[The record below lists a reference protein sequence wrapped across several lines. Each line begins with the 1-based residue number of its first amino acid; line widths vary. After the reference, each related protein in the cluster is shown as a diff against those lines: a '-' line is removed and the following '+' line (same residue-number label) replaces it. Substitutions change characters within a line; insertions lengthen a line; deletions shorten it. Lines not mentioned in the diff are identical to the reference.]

1 MNEKFAQ
8 YRAKVA
14 QYWNV
19 LEKKQKIWLGASA
32 AILILSIILLTF
44 LFSRTNY
51 EVAFRNLD
59 STDSAAVMDY
69 LDSNKIPYKL
79 SDGGQSIAV
88 PTADATKVRVE
99 AGSQGIIRNG
109 SIGFESFNDSSSM
122 FGSTDREFDVKYR
135 SALNGE
141 VQRLLNGMQ
150 GVQKSNVLVNLPES
164 TPFMTTEEKEQASA
178 SIMITFRP
186 GYRPTQKEIDG
197 YYNLVKTSVPNIK
210 PENITISSPEGE
222 LPASSALDGS
232 AVGGDL
238 LETQYQI
245 QRKYENDIKQKI
257 QTFLSPMVGM
267 ENLVVNVSSSINFD
281 KKITDQQLVSPLPDN
296 NNNGIV
302 LSESTENKSATGG
315 TNGAG
320 GVTGTGATDVPG
332 YQATD
337 GSTGGSSE
345 ESSRTTNYDYN
356 KSKVQ
361 IESAPYVIKDLSVS
375 VGVEKSKLSAE
386 AKTEMTTVL
395 ASLVRS
401 QLIESGQDVTNDAL
415 IDKKVS
421 IMAQT
426 FIANGGSSSSSGLSK
441 GWMAGIGLAALAI
454 IGALGYVVV
463 RRRKQAELAEELAV
477 PGKVEYP
484 TIDLETVQNESQV
497 RKQLETLAK
506 RKPEEF
512 VNLLRTWLVDE

>member
-8 YRAKVA
+8 YRAKLA

-19 LEKKQKIWLGASA
+19 MEKKQKIWLGASA

-51 EVAFRNLD
+51 EVAFRDLD
-59 STDSAAVMDY
+59 SSDAAAVMAY
-69 LDSNKIPYKL
+69 LDSSKIPYKL
-79 SDGGQSIAV
+79 SDAGQTIMV
-88 PTADATKVRVE
+88 PTAEASRVKVE
-99 AGSQGIIRNG
+99 AGSQGIVRNG

-141 VQRLLNGMQ
+141 IQRLLNGMQ

-186 GYRPTQKEIDG
+186 GYRPSQKEVDG
-197 YYNLVKTSVPNIK
+197 YYNLVKTSIPNIK
-210 PENITISSPEGE
+210 VDNVTISSPEGE
-222 LPASSALDGS
+222 LMASSEVGGS
-232 AVGGDL
+232 AIGGDL
-238 LETQYQI
+238 IETHYQI
-245 QRKYENDIKQKI
+245 QHKYENDLKQKI
-257 QTFLSPMVGM
+257 QSFLAPMVGM
-267 ENLVVNVSSSINFD
+267 DNLVVNVSSSINFD
-281 KKITDQQLVSPLPDN
+281 KKKSDQQLVSPLENN

-302 LSESTENKSATGG
+302 LSESSSNKTATDGAG
-315 TNGAG
+315 GAG
-320 GVTGTGATDVPG
+320 GVAGTGETDVPG
-332 YQATD
+332 YQATA
-337 GSTGGSSE
+337 GSSGGTSE
-345 ESSRTTNYDYN
+345 ENSRTTNYDYN
-356 KSKVQ
+356 KSNIQ
-361 IESAPYVIKDLSVS
+361 IESGPYVIKDLSIS
-375 VGVEKSKLSAE
+375 IGVEKSKLSAE
-386 AKTEMTTVL
+386 AKTEMNNVV
-395 ASLVRS
+395 ASIVRS
-401 QLIESGQDVTNDAL
+401 QLVESGQDMSSDEL
-415 IDKKVS
+415 INKKVS

-426 FIANGGSSSSSGLSK
+426 FIDNGGSASSAVLST
-441 GWMAGIGLAALAI
+441 GWLVGIGVAALAL
-454 IGALGYVVV
+454 IGGLGYVVV
-463 RRRKQAELAEELAV
+463 RRRKQAALVEEMAA

-484 TIDLETVQNESQV
+484 TIDLDNVQNESQV